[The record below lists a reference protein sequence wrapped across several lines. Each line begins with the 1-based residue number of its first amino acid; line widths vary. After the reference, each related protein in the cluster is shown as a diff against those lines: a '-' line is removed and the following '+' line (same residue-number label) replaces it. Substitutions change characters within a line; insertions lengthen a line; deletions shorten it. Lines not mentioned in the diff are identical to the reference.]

1 MHGNLFVASDTERS
15 DCVAGFACR
24 TREKEVRAW
33 RGSGEPL
40 KKVAGRVCAYCKQA
54 FDQIV
59 VLPKCIS
66 DRGCC
71 LRWTIFRT
79 ENFGSTGKSITGFA
93 DRDVE
98 DKLLN
103 AEFAHRVCAL
113 VCLFRVRLL
122 FAG

>member
-40 KKVAGRVCAYCKQA
+40 KKVACRVYAYCKQA
-54 FDQIV
+54 FDQTI
-59 VLPKCIS
+59 VLPKYINY
-66 DRGCC
+66 RGCF
-71 LRWTIFRT
+71 LRRTGFRT

-98 DKLLN
+98 D
-103 AEFAHRVCAL
+103 EFLDA
-113 VCLFRVRLL
+113 
-122 FAG
+122 